1 MNDVAVLFRM
11 YGDASKGGLIGRQGL
26 QAFMLDMIAA
36 SPPASA
42 PPDYRD
48 LPHGGVAEG
57 TTTLPHPPGP
67 KIERMFSGGEGDER
81 MGNATVETDFE
92 VTLAEVLEKMAAV
105 VLTQVSDRG
114 SNRARPS
121 LWNEDT
127 KSVVEYSF
135 LSL

>member
-11 YGDASKGGLIGRQGL
+11 YGDASKGGLVGRQGL

-48 LPHGGVAEG
+48 LPHGSVAEG
-57 TTTLPHPPGP
+57 TTTLPHPLSP
-67 KIERMFSGGEGDER
+67 KIEQRLSGGEGDER
-81 MGNATVETDFE
+81 IGNAAVETDFE
-92 VTLAEVLEKMAAV
+92 VSLAEILEKMAAV

-114 SNRARPS
+114 GNRVRTS
-121 LWNEDT
+121 LLNEDT

-135 LSL
+135 ISP